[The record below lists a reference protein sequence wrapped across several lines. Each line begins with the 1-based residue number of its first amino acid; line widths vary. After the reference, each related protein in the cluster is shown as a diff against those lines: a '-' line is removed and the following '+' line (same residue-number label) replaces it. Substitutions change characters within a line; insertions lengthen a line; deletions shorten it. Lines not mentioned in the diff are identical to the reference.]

1 MSLGVKKEHLGKMI
15 MEQPCILC
23 LSIGEN
29 IMPKLEYLESL
40 GVQRSRVAQ
49 MICRYPAMLTSNLDT
64 MKLKVDFFRS
74 KGLLGN
80 HLTNLLTLHP
90 DLLGR
95 SLESLNAGFAN
106 VQSVGFTQEE
116 VCAIL
121 KMHPTVLSS
130 TEVNMRKKFE
140 FLTAGMS
147 RSLKEVLTFTAF
159 VTYSLEKRIKPRHRV
174 FSWLL
179 AEGLLPQKN
188 YSLRTI
194 IGGSE
199 EYFRE
204 RFLRLHPLAEAMYKG
219 TLEAKVG

>member
-1 MSLGVKKEHLGKMI
+1 
-15 MEQPCILC
+15 
-23 LSIGEN
+23 
-29 IMPKLEYLESL
+29 
-40 GVQRSRVAQ
+40 
-49 MICRYPAMLTSNLDT
+49 
-64 MKLKVDFFRS
+64 
-74 KGLLGN
+74 
-80 HLTNLLTLHP
+80 
-90 DLLGR
+90 
-95 SLESLNAGFAN
+95 LNTGFAN

-116 VCAIL
+116 VCAIM

-140 FLTAGMS
+140 FLTTGLS

-159 VTYSLEKRIKPRHRV
+159 VTYSLEKRIKPRHKV

-179 AEGLLPQKN
+179 AEGLLPRKS

-204 RFLRLHPLAEAMYKG
+204 RFLSLHPLAEVMYKG